1 MQGFGIDFGRF
12 SGIRSNLENIQN
24 DPSDLNFGGILHRFL
39 EGFRDVLE
47 GLRMLFE
54 RIFSGCASAASE
66 RAQRAKRAERYSRER
81 GDRTDQFE
89 NGHRADPPTR
99 KAHRTGPKN
108 AQESPKNRRRAASE
122 TNSMQK
128 RWSAR
133 SAEAKQSDTDKNSGN
148 STFRRTS
155 RMINTRDLRIRAF
168 IAYAFQ
174 TSTRFP
180 FLATSGFR
188 FF

>member
-1 MQGFGIDFGRF
+1 M
-12 SGIRSNLENIQN
+12 
-24 DPSDLNFGGILHRFL
+24 HRFL

-47 GLRMLFE
+47 ALRMLFE

-66 RAQRAKRAERYSRER
+66 RAQRAKRAERYSREK

-89 NGHRADPPTR
+89 NGHKADPPTR

-168 IAYAFQ
+168 IAYDFQ
-174 TSTRFP
+174 TSTRWRGNGSP
-180 FLATSGFR
+180 SGGIRGWRISFEGVLELKTPLR
-188 FF
+188 CAQDAPRRTQDCWNA